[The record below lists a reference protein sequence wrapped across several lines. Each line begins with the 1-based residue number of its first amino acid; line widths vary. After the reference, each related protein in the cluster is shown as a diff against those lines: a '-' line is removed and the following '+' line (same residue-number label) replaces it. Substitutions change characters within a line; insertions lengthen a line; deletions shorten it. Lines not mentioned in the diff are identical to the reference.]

1 MRLWVKKI
9 LQKEGVLRAVTWLAS
24 LYMRFV
30 FKTTQWTYLGREYPE
45 SELAQDHGFIV
56 SFWHQRLFMG
66 VFGWTYSTPFSMI
79 ISAHKD
85 GRLIAETVARF
96 GILWIAGS
104 SSKGGAQA
112 LRQAVRCLKNKEVV
126 GITPDG
132 PRGPRHEVQGGTI
145 VMAQLAR
152 VKILPFTFSMTH
164 CRPLKTWDQFV
175 LPLPFGRGV
184 IAWGPGV
191 EVSGMKVEE
200 GQQLLKTR
208 MEALQLEADH
218 QAKGS
223 GA

>member
-1 MRLWVKKI
+1 VAPFLKNV
-9 LQKEGVLRAVTWLAS
+9 LQNESVVRAVTFLAS

-30 FKTTQWTYLGREYPE
+30 FKTTRWTYLGQKHPE
-45 SELAQDHGFIV
+45 AELARDQGFIV

-66 VFGWTYSTPFSMI
+66 VFGWVYKAPFSMI

-132 PRGPRHEVQGGTI
+132 PRGPRHQVQPGTI
-145 VMAQLAR
+145 VMAQLAK
-152 VKILPFTFSMTH
+152 VKVFPFTFSMTH
-164 CRPLKTWDQFV
+164 CIHLKTWDQFV
-175 LPLPFGRGV
+175 LPLPFGQGV
-184 IAWGPGV
+184 IAWD
-191 EVSGMKVEE
+191 E
-200 GQQLLKTR
+200 GLDVVGLSIENGQELLAEK
-208 MEALQLEADH
+208 MQSLQELADAH
-218 QAKGS
+218 LRRL
-223 GA
+223 